1 MNFFSKKRPLIS
13 VIVVFY
19 NMQREA
25 ARTLFSLS
33 PSYQKPAADNYE
45 VIVVENGSSERL
57 EGKEVRRLG
66 ANFRY
71 FYFEAKT
78 PSPAEAINFGVSKAR
93 GEMVGICID
102 GARILTPGIL
112 DYVIRANQAY
122 RNPFV
127 ATLGWHLGPDVQS
140 KSTLDGYDKATEDE
154 LLKSINWRKNP
165 YKMFEVS
172 TLGGSYKRGWFA
184 SVSYTHLRAHETS

>member
-1 MNFFSKKRPLIS
+1 
-13 VIVVFY
+13 
-19 NMQREA
+19 MQREA

-78 PSPAEAINFGVSKAR
+78 PSPAEAINFGVSMAR
-93 GEMVGICID
+93 GEMVGI
-102 GARILTPGIL
+102 
-112 DYVIRANQAY
+112 
-122 RNPFV
+122 
-127 ATLGWHLGPDVQS
+127 
-140 KSTLDGYDKATEDE
+140 
-154 LLKSINWRKNP
+154 
-165 YKMFEVS
+165 
-172 TLGGSYKRGWFA
+172 
-184 SVSYTHLRAHETS
+184 